1 MEIELREVGLV
12 PTTKICQACLL
23 PWLTTMEIELQE
35 SWGDAD
41 KFDTRLSRY
50 TSLKDIIP
58 SSASP
63 LEVISELYC
72 ESSITIKNHLV
83 KIAAS
88 AYVQSSAITAVN
100 RSNTNC
106 FSRLWQVMKDRA
118 VARLGWNN
126 YIRGFSCCVAGKI
139 SWFFTSVARRV
150 RVHGRR

>member
-1 MEIELREVGLV
+1 MEIELREVVLA
-12 PTTKICQACLL
+12 PTTKTCQTFLL

-58 SSASP
+58 SSPNP

-106 FSRLWQVMKDRA
+106 FSRLWKVMKDRA

-126 YIRGFSCCVAGKI
+126 YIRGFRCVAGRI
-139 SWFFTSVARRV
+139 SWFFSSMARRV
-150 RVHGRR
+150 